1 MKRGEAAPS
10 NRQRRFARKARELS
24 LRRSEASPMEPPY
37 RPLVQTKNICNYCR
51 ICYNIL
57 TILKKVKFMD
67 KICYIIGAGDITY
80 PHITATSDDLIICA
94 DGGYKYK
101 ALLGR
106 VCDMVVGDFDSF
118 GSVPDTENKIVAP
131 TEKDETDMMLA
142 VDYGYEKG
150 YRNFVLLGALGGER
164 NDHSVANIQL
174 LHYITRKGARV
185 AIYHGNEVFTA
196 FSDGTL
202 ILGAD
207 LKGYVSV
214 FSLSDESRGVT
225 IKNLKYTVDDF
236 TLCSYKPIGVS
247 NEFLGIES
255 EIEVRDGTLLVVYK
269 KKLFKST

>member
-1 MKRGEAAPS
+1 
-10 NRQRRFARKARELS
+10 
-24 LRRSEASPMEPPY
+24 
-37 RPLVQTKNICNYCR
+37 
-51 ICYNIL
+51 
-57 TILKKVKFMD
+57 MD

-174 LHYITRKGARV
+174 LHYITRKGARG

-196 FSDGTL
+196 FSNGTL
-202 ILGAD
+202 TLPAE

-214 FSLSDESRGVT
+214 FSLSSESRGVT
-225 IKNLKYTVDDF
+225 IRNLKYTVDGAS
-236 TLCSYKPIGVS
+236 LYSYMPIGVS
-247 NEFLGIES
+247 NEFIGKDARITVEKGS
-255 EIEVRDGTLLVVYK
+255 LLVVYK
-269 KKLFKST
+269 K